1 MADADTAG
9 RPGRLRNMVDPSLPD
24 LSGTVTVVTG
34 ASGGIGA
41 GVARRFAAAGAALV
55 LGYRSAA
62 GPDTM
67 TPAWPLSRSLTASSV
82 TS

>member
-1 MADADTAG
+1 
-9 RPGRLRNMVDPSLPD
+9 MVDPTLPD

-62 GPDTM
+62 GPARAM
-67 TPAWPLSRSLTASSV
+67 AAEIV
-82 TS
+82 GNGG